1 MRQPKIRCQITQ
13 KAAHAI
19 VEQAD
24 YYIVLQDESLA
35 QRWDT
40 AVHEAIRSLLK
51 MPERGTPCNFKHP
64 RLRNLRRVSIPK
76 FPKHLMFY
84 EYLREERLVCIVH
97 VIHGARDVEG
107 LLADP
112 S

>member
-24 YYIVLQDESLA
+24 YYTGQQDESLA

-51 MPERGTPCNFKHP
+51 MP
-64 RLRNLRRVSIPK
+64 
-76 FPKHLMFY
+76 
-84 EYLREERLVCIVH
+84 
-97 VIHGARDVEG
+97 
-107 LLADP
+107 
-112 S
+112 

>member
-1 MRQPKIRCQITQ
+1 M
-13 KAAHAI
+13 AADAI

-24 YYIVLQDESLA
+24 YYLIRQGVSLA
-35 QRWDT
+35 QRWED
-40 AVHEAIRSLLK
+40 AVDEVVHSLLR
-51 MPERGTPCNFKHP
+51 MPERGSPCNFKHP
-64 RLRNLRRVSIPK
+64 DLQNLRRVSVPK
-76 FPKHLMFY
+76 FPKHLVFY
-84 EYLREERLVCIVH
+84 DYLREEHLVRIVH